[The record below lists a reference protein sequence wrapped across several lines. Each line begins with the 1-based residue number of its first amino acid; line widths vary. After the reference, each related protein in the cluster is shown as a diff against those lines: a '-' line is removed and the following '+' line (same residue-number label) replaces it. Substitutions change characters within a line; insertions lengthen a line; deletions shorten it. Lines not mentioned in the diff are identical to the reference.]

1 MRTRNTTLNLICD
14 ILPQILIIII
24 AFFKSKIFLTYLG
37 DNIVG
42 LYNYLNQ
49 IIAYLSIAEL
59 GLTSAVMYYL
69 YSPIRNKDYF
79 NIAKIINGAKYVFKI
94 IMIII
99 IVIGIILLPFIPS
112 FIKNLTLSRSFVM
125 IIFLIILITNALTYF
140 STPFIITFDSHQK
153 KYKYIFWY
161 QLLII
166 IRNILSILFVFL
178 FKNLLLVVLLE
189 CLISIIQNIL
199 IRFLYKKNFSNIY
212 KIKTKEKN
220 MEFTKKIKSLVPH
233 RIGYVVSQNI
243 DIVLITGFMGLD
255 KVAVYTCY
263 NYIINCFN
271 VLIGRMSS
279 AILASVGDLIT
290 EKKEGSYSFFLEY
303 NGILNFMAII
313 LVCPLFIVF
322 NDFIEIWYGKQ
333 YLLSWVCVLFFCLM
347 LYYNIIRICLTTFS
361 SGDGLFKETLICV
374 WTEVIINLF
383 LSIVLLRYI
392 GILGLIIGTFAAM
405 IFGEFAICPHIL
417 NKNIF
422 KDKISKYYLDCLVY
436 FVILVLNT
444 FIFLKLYS
452 FFDVNSIYSWLLVS
466 VFIFSLNFVLCY
478 IEFKIIKK
486 DAYLD
491 RVLNL
496 IRRKSK

>member
-1 MRTRNTTLNLICD
+1 
-14 ILPQILIIII
+14 
-24 AFFKSKIFLTYLG
+24 
-37 DNIVG
+37 
-42 LYNYLNQ
+42 
-49 IIAYLSIAEL
+49 
-59 GLTSAVMYYL
+59 
-69 YSPIRNKDYF
+69 
-79 NIAKIINGAKYVFKI
+79 
-94 IMIII
+94 
-99 IVIGIILLPFIPS
+99 
-112 FIKNLTLSRSFVM
+112 
-125 IIFLIILITNALTYF
+125 
-140 STPFIITFDSHQK
+140 
-153 KYKYIFWY
+153 
-161 QLLII
+161 
-166 IRNILSILFVFL
+166 
-178 FKNLLLVVLLE
+178 
-189 CLISIIQNIL
+189 
-199 IRFLYKKNFSNIY
+199 
-212 KIKTKEKN
+212 
-220 MEFTKKIKSLVPH
+220 
-233 RIGYVVSQNI
+233 
-243 DIVLITGFMGLD
+243 
-255 KVAVYTCY
+255 
-263 NYIINCFN
+263 
-271 VLIGRMSS
+271 
-279 AILASVGDLIT
+279 
-290 EKKEGSYSFFLEY
+290 
-303 NGILNFMAII
+303 
-313 LVCPLFIVF
+313 
-322 NDFIEIWYGKQ
+322 
-333 YLLSWVCVLFFCLM
+333 M
-347 LYYNIIRICLTTFS
+347 LYYNIIRVCLTTFS